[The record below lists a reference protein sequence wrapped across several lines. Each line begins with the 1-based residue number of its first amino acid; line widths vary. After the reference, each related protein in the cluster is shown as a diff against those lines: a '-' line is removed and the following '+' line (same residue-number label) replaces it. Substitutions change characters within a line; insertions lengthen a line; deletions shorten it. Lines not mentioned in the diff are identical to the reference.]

1 MKAWIAGA
9 LTACLAAGSAYAEA
23 PTPGPVDAT
32 LRTSAG
38 DEVRLSRWRGKPV
51 ILFYEDKDSTTLN
64 SSLKETLFARGKE
77 RGLLDSASVVAVA
90 NLQKFDFFP
99 ARQIALS
106 YVRDEEKKVGVPILV
121 DLNGTLG
128 DAPWQL
134 PTKTSNVLLLD
145 AAGTLVFRHSGRMKP
160 QEETAF
166 FTALSRLV
174 GVDLTATTAPAKA
187 PTQAPGNRP

>member
-1 MKAWIAGA
+1 MAA
-9 LTACLAAGSAYAEA
+9 LAVGSAQGGA
-23 PTPGPVDAT
+23 PPPGPVDAT
-32 LRTSAG
+32 LRTSG
-38 DEVRLSRWRGKPV
+38 GEQVRLSRWRGKPV

-77 RGLLDSASVVAVA
+77 RGLLDAAWVVAVA

-128 DAPWQL
+128 DTPWEL
-134 PTKTSNVLLLD
+134 PKKTSNVLLLD

-160 QEETAF
+160 EEQEAF
-166 FTALSRLV
+166 FTALGRLI
-174 GVDLTATTAPAKA
+174 GVDMGAVATPAPV
-187 PTQAPGNRP
+187 PGGRP